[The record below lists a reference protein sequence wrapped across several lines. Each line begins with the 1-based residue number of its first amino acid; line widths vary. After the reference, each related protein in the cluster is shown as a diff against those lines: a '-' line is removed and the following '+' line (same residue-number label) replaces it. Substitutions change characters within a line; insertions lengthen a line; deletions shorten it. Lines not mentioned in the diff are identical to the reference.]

1 METSKNKGK
10 VMITVET
17 TSSRSISTDNLK
29 ISYDILKA
37 YDKYHKVNESRA
49 RANDLP
55 PEYVRPCERLMEAA
69 IISSTLASTPGIKQ
83 FNVNEQS
90 LLEFHP
96 QLNSIYNIDINIDYS
111 GGLSHFMNT
120 MGETVINFSHI
131 PKLTGF
137 FSIKIKD
144 IKNTIP
150 VRLQMF
156 NGSEGK
162 LKFRLYKEEI
172 KNDRSLY
179 LDIDDIESISLIT
192 LITIRGL
199 KREIKSLVRSQAN
212 LTDSSIVGFDASLI

>member
-83 FNVNEQS
+83 FNINEQGLS
-90 LLEFHP
+90 EFRP
-96 QLNSIYNIDINIDYS
+96 QLNSIYNIDINMDYPP
-111 GGLSHFMNT
+111 GLRSLMNT
-120 MGETVINFSHI
+120 MGETVINFSNI
-131 PKLTGF
+131 PNLTGF
-137 FSIKIKD
+137 FIIKIKD

-150 VRLQMF
+150 VKLQMF
-156 NGSEGK
+156 SGGDV
-162 LKFRLYKEEI
+162 LKVRLYKEEI

-179 LDIDDIESISLIT
+179 LDIEDIESISLIT

>member
-69 IISSTLASTPGIKQ
+69 IISSTLSSTPGIKQ
-83 FNVNEQS
+83 FNITEQS
-90 LLEFHP
+90 LSDFRP
-96 QLNSIYNIDINIDYS
+96 QLNSIYNIDINMDYPP
-111 GGLSHFMNT
+111 GLRSFMNT
-120 MGETVINFSHI
+120 MGETVINFSNI
-131 PKLTGF
+131 PNLTGF
-137 FSIKIKD
+137 FIIKIKD

-150 VRLQMF
+150 VKLQMF
-156 NGSEGK
+156 SGGDV
-162 LKFRLYKEEI
+162 LKVRLYKEEI

-179 LDIDDIESISLIT
+179 LDIEDIESISLIT